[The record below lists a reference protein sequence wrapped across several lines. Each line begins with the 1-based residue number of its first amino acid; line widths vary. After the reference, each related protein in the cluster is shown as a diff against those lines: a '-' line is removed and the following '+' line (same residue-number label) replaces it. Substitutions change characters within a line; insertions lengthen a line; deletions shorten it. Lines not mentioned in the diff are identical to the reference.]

1 MPPVLALQR
10 LAVGHGGRACVSDID
25 LEVDAGALVAVLG
38 TNGTG
43 KSTLVRTIVGLQR
56 PVSGQV
62 LLNDVPPSR
71 IAYLAQQFDID
82 RSFPIT
88 VIEMVITGLWPRLGH
103 VGGVTRAHRKEARK
117 ALDQVGM
124 SHVAERT
131 IGELSAGQFQRVL
144 FARTMLQDAPLIVL
158 DEPFMAV
165 DERTVDALIGFIR
178 HWRDE
183 GRTILVVV
191 HDLGLA
197 LKEFPLTILVGGGRA
212 AIGATHDILNRT
224 NLIAAGYWGAD
235 GHVLESLLGHG
246 GKSHGL

>member
-1 MPPVLALQR
+1 VPSILALQR
-10 LAVGHGGRACVSDID
+10 LAVGHGGRACVADID
-25 LEVDAGALVAVLG
+25 LEVEAGALVAVLG

-56 PVSGQV
+56 PISGTV
-62 LLNDVPPSR
+62 MLDGVPPSR
-71 IAYLAQQFDID
+71 IAYLAQQSDID

-103 VGGVTRAHRKEARK
+103 VGGVTKEHRQEARK

-124 SHVAERT
+124 THVAERT
-131 IGELSAGQFQRVL
+131 ISELSAGQFQRVL

-178 HWRDE
+178 GWRDE
-183 GRTILVVV
+183 GRTVLVVV

-212 AIGATHDILNRT
+212 VIGATYDILNRT

-235 GHVLESLLGHG
+235 GHVLESLLAQGRI
-246 GKSHGL
+246 SNDL